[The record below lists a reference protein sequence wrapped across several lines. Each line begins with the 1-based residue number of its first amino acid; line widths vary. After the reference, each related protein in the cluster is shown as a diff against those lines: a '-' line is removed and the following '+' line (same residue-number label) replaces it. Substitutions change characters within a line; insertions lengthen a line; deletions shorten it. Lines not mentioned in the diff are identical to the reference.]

1 MIKVCARQSR
11 HSATMFGQE
20 SLLKGRPQERCG
32 AGALLQRRGVCTPEV
47 VFIDSGVVGLGVAG
61 PHELEHCLGLAQGPC
76 WLEPSAAILGQAPV
90 VDAVAQGAVILR
102 RIPMDEFHQALG
114 GCSPGVHSMVRDMAR
129 LHLQQT
135 DVAVG
140 RLVKDAEGRC
150 AQWLLQHAKGAA
162 DGHVVVEFQDR
173 KRQVAQILGIAPE
186 TLSRVFKLLRERGLI
201 TGTGK
206 VVELVDLPALNQ
218 LAGV

>member
-1 MIKVCARQSR
+1 
-11 HSATMFGQE
+11 MFGQE
-20 SLLKGRPQERCG
+20 SLLKGRPQECCG
-32 AGALLQRRGVCTPEV
+32 PGAVLQRRGVFAQEV
-47 VFIDSGVVGLGVAG
+47 IFVDSGVVGLGVAG
-61 PHELEHCLGLAQGPC
+61 AQELEHCLGLAQGPC
-76 WLEPSAAILGQAPV
+76 WLEPSAAILGLAPV
-90 VDAVAQGAVILR
+90 MDAMAQSSTLLR
-102 RIPMDEFHQALG
+102 RIPLADFRQALG
-114 GCSPGVHSMVRDMAR
+114 GCSPGVHSMVCDMAR

-135 DVAVG
+135 EVAVG

-186 TLSRVFKLLRERGLI
+186 TLSRIFKLLRERGLI
-201 TGTGK
+201 AGTGK